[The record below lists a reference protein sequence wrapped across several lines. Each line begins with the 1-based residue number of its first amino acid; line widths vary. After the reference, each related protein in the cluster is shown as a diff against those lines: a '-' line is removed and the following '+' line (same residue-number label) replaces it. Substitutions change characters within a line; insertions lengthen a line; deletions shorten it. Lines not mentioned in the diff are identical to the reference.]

1 MNILFI
7 LLFLVILLLIKSK
20 ERFINFQN
28 LILKRCSNLTNEEKD
43 NINKSLS
50 IIENK
55 CRI

>member
-1 MNILFI
+1 MNILFV
-7 LLFLVILLLIKSK
+7 LLFLLILLLIKSK

-28 LILKRCSNLTNEEKD
+28 LILQRCSNLTNEEKD